1 MTKLDFIM
9 ALYDKLSDMPHSEVE
24 ERVNFYSEMI
34 EDRMEDGLSEEEAVA
49 AVGSVDEVAAQIK
62 GEAGTDNLNKD
73 KKSESKKGRM
83 SALQITLLALG
94 SPIWL
99 SLLIAAFAIIISLFA
114 VLFSLV
120 VSCFAVFG
128 SFVGVSFYGIAFGIA
143 WMLSGKA
150 ISGLALFG
158 VGIFLAGLSIFA
170 FFASKA
176 LTKLSV
182 RLSKGLVD
190 WFMHRILRKEEAK

>member
-24 ERVNFYSEMI
+24 ERVNFYREMI
-34 EDRMEDGLSEEEAVA
+34 EDRMEEGLSEEEAVA

-73 KKSESKKGRM
+73 EKSESKKGRM

-99 SLLIAAFAIIISLFA
+99 SLLIAAFAILISLFA
-114 VLFSLV
+114 VVFSLV

-128 SFVGVSFYGIAFGIA
+128 SFVA

-158 VGIFLAGLSIFA
+158 VGIFLAGLSIFT